1 MTQTEAKIRL
11 KGRQEKGR
19 HENTERQPRED
30 SKTGKIRLK
39 GSQD

>member
-11 KGRQEKGR
+11 KGRQ
-19 HENTERQPRED
+19 ENTERQPRED

-39 GSQD
+39 GSQDKTK